1 MAEELRKRA
10 LALYTPPFS
19 YDSFGGYIWDAKQN
33 MVADNHVDGDQVL
46 RVRGW
51 GRIVYM
57 ENPEEL
63 QDEFGAMLAEALT
76 EYVERRNGSEEGHV
90 VVPRELLE
98 ELLEAAKDGAAH
110 KGEYL
115 SKKYGEPEL
124 FAKFDTLLQS

>member
-1 MAEELRKRA
+1 MAEELK
-10 LALYTPPFS
+10 PCPFCGCS
-19 YDSFGGYIWDAKQN
+19 MRMES
-33 MVADNHVDGDQVL
+33 NHD
-46 RVRGW
+46 W
-51 GRIVYM
+51 HRIVG
-57 ENPEEL
+57 
-63 QDEFGAMLAEALT
+63 DHSAECVFLD
-76 EYVERRNGSEEGHV
+76 SETMMVPDIEDQREIAIADWNARAAPAGHV

>member
-98 ELLEAAKDGAAH
+98 ELLETAKDGAAH

>member
-1 MAEELRKRA
+1 MSELRKRA
-10 LALYTPPFS
+10 LALYTPPFV
-19 YDSFGGYIWDAKQN
+19 YDKRGGYIWDMKQN

-76 EYVERRNGSEEGHV
+76 EYVDRHNAIPADQV
-90 VVPRELLE
+90 LVPRELLE
-98 ELLEAAKDGAAH
+98 RVLANLETAYIPWEETKELR
-110 KGEYL
+110 
-115 SKKYGEPEL
+115 
-124 FAKFDTLLQS
+124 TLLHP

>member
-1 MAEELRKRA
+1 
-10 LALYTPPFS
+10 
-19 YDSFGGYIWDAKQN
+19 

-90 VVPRELLE
+90 VVPLELLKRIRSQLDLRAE
-98 ELLEAAKDGAAH
+98 FDPTYPPEAHPVNDDARLFLELRAL
-110 KGEYL
+110 L
-115 SKKYGEPEL
+115 SEQEGGK
-124 FAKFDTLLQS
+124 Q

>member
-1 MAEELRKRA
+1 RKRA

>member
-1 MAEELRKRA
+1 
-10 LALYTPPFS
+10 
-19 YDSFGGYIWDAKQN
+19 
-33 MVADNHVDGDQVL
+33 
-46 RVRGW
+46 RGW